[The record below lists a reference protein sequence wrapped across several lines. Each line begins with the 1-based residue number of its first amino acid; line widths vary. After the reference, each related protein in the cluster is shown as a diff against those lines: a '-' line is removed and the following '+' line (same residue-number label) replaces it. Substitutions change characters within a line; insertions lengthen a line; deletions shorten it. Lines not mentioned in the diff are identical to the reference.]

1 MRRFRFIVLI
11 IIALV
16 LAACGGPPPDTT
28 VSAPPKATALERS
41 DNAKVN
47 EYIDRLKV
55 QAPAAMKDQGI
66 KDTAE
71 QPIEQQTYQ
80 STAGL
85 QEVADF
91 YKALTQHGWTEANNM
106 PILKDGVLLDGY
118 QIGNTTLV
126 INAVEQSRLGG
137 ESGVVIYTVKG
148 TK

>member
-1 MRRFRFIVLI
+1 MHRFRFIVLI

-28 VSAPPKATALERS
+28 VPAPPKATALERS

-47 EYIDRLKV
+47 QFIDRLKAEV
-55 QAPAAMKDQGI
+55 PAAMKEQGI

-71 QPIEQQTYQ
+71 QPIEQQAYQ

-91 YKALTQHGWTEANNM
+91 YKALTQHGWSESNNM
-106 PILKDGVLLDGY
+106 PLLRDGVLLDGY
-118 QIGNTTLV
+118 QISNTTLV
-126 INAVEQSRLGG
+126 INAVEETRLGG
-137 ESGVVIYTVKG
+137 DSGVVIYTVKG

>member
-1 MRRFRFIVLI
+1 MRRSRFIALI

-28 VSAPPKATALERS
+28 VSAPPKATALEHS
-41 DNAKVN
+41 DNAKIN
-47 EYIDRLKV
+47 EYIDRLKAD
-55 QAPAAMKDQGI
+55 APATMKDQGI

-71 QPIEQQTYQ
+71 QPIEQQVYQ
-80 STAGL
+80 STASL

-118 QIGNTTLV
+118 QISNTTLV
-126 INAVEQSRLGG
+126 VNAVEQAKLGG